1 MAGDIRRQYLY
12 GESLTGAK
20 ATRML
25 HDGRHKLLWYAAGN
39 RFQLFDLQDDPGE
52 LNDLSA
58 EPGRQALRRK
68 LETALVAQLYGDDL
82 AWVQDGRLVGM
93 TAPELEMKR
102 NRDLSGQRGLH
113 FPPLALTD
121 PSQVVGA
128 G

>member
-1 MAGDIRRQYLY
+1 VPQTCEGLSMAGDIRRQYLY
-12 GESLTGAK
+12 DESLTGAK

-68 LETALVAQLYGDDL
+68 LETVLVAQL
-82 AWVQDGRLVGM
+82 
-93 TAPELEMKR
+93 
-102 NRDLSGQRGLH
+102 
-113 FPPLALTD
+113 
-121 PSQVVGA
+121 
-128 G
+128 